1 MAEAIGVDKEKPN
14 KPITVAVK
22 MLKGMCDM
30 ETKNSSYNINVYV
43 PSHKSGIKLHFG

>member
-22 MLKGMCDM
+22 MLKGMCD
-30 ETKNSSYNINVYV
+30 TKTV
-43 PSHKSGIKLHFG
+43 PMIMSRNCRSDMFMCL